1 MECGDYMID
10 LENKI
15 LRDDVQNILYQDVE
29 EFLLMAK
36 YCLKAYV
43 KSVICFGVQHPVTKD
58 VVEIWKEFVS
68 ILIEEKNILKYLI
81 QYSSLEDLEEVN
93 AFMFELDDLNT
104 ETIQYYY
111 QVLDGIESACEMKTD
126 WRAVRPKKDF
136 DTLIE
141 TDEYRKKLCSLTLS
155 MEDIKSFLDYKQEFW
170 KYIETRLIFID
181 SHFEE
186 DKDFYGVNIKLDDYR
201 CLMDMKVMV
210 PTIINL
216 ETALVNVHEFHY
228 AYQLFEILGSPI
240 TKSNQEFEE
249 SAKKCECCFQEEFMA
264 KKYQKVLTKK
274 YL

>member
-1 MECGDYMID
+1 M
-10 LENKI
+10 L
-15 LRDDVQNILYQDVE
+15 
-29 EFLLMAK
+29 
-36 YCLKAYV
+36 
-43 KSVICFGVQHPVTKD
+43 
-58 VVEIWKEFVS
+58 
-68 ILIEEKNILKYLI
+68 
-81 QYSSLEDLEEVN
+81 
-93 AFMFELDDLNT
+93 
-104 ETIQYYY
+104 
-111 QVLDGIESACEMKTD
+111 
-126 WRAVRPKKDF
+126 RPKKDF